1 MIPVF
6 YITTKLT
13 EEKESK
19 AREGMKMM
27 GLKDATYYLAWI
39 IFNTTIILIITIIVT
54 LFEYKVLK
62 NCNFVLI
69 FCLNF
74 LYGLSFL
81 GSILF
86 CSAVLP

>member
-1 MIPVF
+1 
-6 YITTKLT
+6 LT

-39 IFNTTIILIITIIVT
+39 ILNTTLVFIISIIVT
-54 LFEYKVLK
+54 ILEYKVLNK
-62 NCNFVLI
+62 CSLILI
-69 FCLNF
+69 FILNF